1 LYDDE
6 AQRQALNITNS
17 MSAEERE
24 FLRSKVPELGLET
37 PYKDGT
43 VRDLALEVLSI
54 SRRGLERRGRKEGKF
69 LDQLDAIAQSG
80 ESQSDV
86 LLKMFREEWSKDG
99 GVDNLYTREYSY

>member
-1 LYDDE
+1 
-6 AQRQALNITNS
+6 

-54 SRRGLERRGRKEGKF
+54 SRRGLERR
-69 LDQLDAIAQSG
+69 AQSANCKRRRQG
-80 ESQSDV
+80 QRTPLV
-86 LLKMFREEWSKDG
+86 QG
-99 GVDNLYTREYSY
+99 GRCGDWQ